1 MLLKDGKAGF
11 APVVT
16 EGEDCLSKQERA
28 EYDRLSTECLQD
40 ARKIIKDAV
49 GTEES
54 WQETSLKI
62 SEVNKERTA
71 QMFGILK
78 NARQR
83 EQEKQHGKG

>member
-1 MLLKDGKAGF
+1 VLMKDGKAGLG
-11 APVVT
+11 PVVT
-16 EGEDCLSKQERA
+16 ECKDCLSKQERA

-49 GTEES
+49 ETGES

-62 SEVNKERTA
+62 SEANKERTA
-71 QMFGILK
+71 QMFGILE

-83 EQEKQHGKG
+83 EQEERHGKG